1 MKKFLDDDGWM
12 AAYKAEKEKYF
23 QAVLTNKKLEDLEEQ
38 ERQNKESSVTPKRK
52 ILKNVNF
59 TENETNSKQGIMDG
73 FFLVIIRSTSI

>member
-1 MKKFLDDDGWM
+1 M

-73 FFLVIIRSTSI
+73 FFLVINSSTLTEDQSK